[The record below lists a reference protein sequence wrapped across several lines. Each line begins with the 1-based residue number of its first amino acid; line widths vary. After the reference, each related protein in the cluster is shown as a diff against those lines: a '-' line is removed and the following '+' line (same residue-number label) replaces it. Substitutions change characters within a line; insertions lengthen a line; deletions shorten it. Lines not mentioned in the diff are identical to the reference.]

1 MSDAHAHPAIA
12 LERPRGAVAR
22 LAQRDTAALAVLALT
37 AAAFAVLFFRWFRTQ
52 LGPDGFSASFPQD
65 WAHAYFV
72 PFISAF
78 FVWRERKRLLATPS
92 FTFWPGLALVALGIL
107 TYIYFVLKFPNHM
120 FQGAALIL
128 TLGGLVL
135 FLLGPRVLTITAV
148 PIGYLAL
155 GVTIS
160 ERVMNTLTFKLKL
173 LASQGSHWLL
183 TAIGI
188 DNDLA
193 GNQLTVYPPGGG
205 APIPLNVAEACS
217 GMRMVIAFIALAL
230 FVAFMSCRFWWQ
242 RIALVV
248 LAVPVA
254 LLMNVLR
261 VAVLAL
267 LGIIDPELSVG
278 EAHTFIGTLL
288 LVPAFVLFMGCV
300 WALNKMVDEQ
310 PPTPPAAHT
319 NA

>member
-1 MSDAHAHPAIA
+1 MSDAQAHPPIA
-12 LERPRGAVAR
+12 LDPPRSVVAR
-22 LAQRDTAALAVLALT
+22 LAERDTRALVVFGVT
-37 AAAFAVLFFRWFRTQ
+37 AAAFEVLFFRWFLTQ
-52 LGPDGFSASFPQD
+52 LGPGGFSASYPED

-72 PFISAF
+72 PLIAAF
-78 FVWRERKRLLATPS
+78 FVWRERERLLASSTA
-92 FTFWPGLALVALGIL
+92 TFWPGLVLVSVGIL
-107 TYIYFVLKFPNHM
+107 TYVYFVIRFPNHM
-120 FQGAALIL
+120 FQGAALIV
-128 TLGGLVL
+128 TLAGLVL
-135 FLLGPRVLTITAV
+135 FLLGPRVLAITAM

-160 ERVMNTLTFKLKL
+160 ERVMNTVTFKLKL

-183 TAIGI
+183 TAVGV

-193 GNQLTVYPPGGG
+193 GNLLTVYPPGGG

-217 GMRMVIAFIALAL
+217 GMRMVIAFIALAM

-261 VAVLAL
+261 VAVLAV
-267 LGIIDPELSVG
+267 LGILDPELSVG

-300 WALNKMVDEQ
+300 WALNRMVEDQ
-310 PPTPPAAHT
+310 PDQTPPAKTA
-319 NA
+319 